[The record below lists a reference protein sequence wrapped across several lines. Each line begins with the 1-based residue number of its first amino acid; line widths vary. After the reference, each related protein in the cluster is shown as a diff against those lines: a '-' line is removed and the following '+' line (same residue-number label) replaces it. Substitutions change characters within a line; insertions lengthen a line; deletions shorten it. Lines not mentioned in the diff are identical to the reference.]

1 MKLRIRNRSCDAMGT
16 SGNLWLSLKGIHRP
30 RKLHSIAGLHGFDY
44 IRNIISNFTTTFSTR
59 NIYFGFSLSYFAR
72 KAVIPQTGMYF
83 CLQAVIIV
91 NEHEDVD
98 EYHPLLLL
106 IWLI

>member
-1 MKLRIRNRSCDAMGT
+1 MKLRIRNSSGGTTGT
-16 SGNLWLSLKGIHRP
+16 SETFWLSLKGIRRP
-30 RKLHSIAGLHGFDY
+30 RKLHSIAGLHGFAC
-44 IRNIISNFTTTFSTR
+44 IRNIVSNFTTNFSAR
-59 NIYFGFSLSYFAR
+59 NIYFGFSLSCIA
-72 KAVIPQTGMYF
+72 KKTVISQTGKYF

-106 IWLI
+106 IWPI